1 MASRAGL
8 RRGVCPLGRRPRT
21 SCATMMAAQNEQGE
35 EEAGE
40 GGGGED
46 WRKFRAKLVAQQ
58 KGEVS
63 GVAAEAVDLDEW
75 IYDAGDVVEQGS
87 VILGGTEMG
96 FG

>member
-1 MASRAGL
+1 
-8 RRGVCPLGRRPRT
+8 
-21 SCATMMAAQNEQGE
+21 MMTPKDEQGE
-35 EEAGE
+35 EEAGG

-58 KGEVS
+58 KGES
-63 GVAAEAVDLDEW
+63 LGVAAEALDLDEW